1 MEKDLI
7 LSVKNAV
14 QALYGAEI
22 GDAQV
27 TLQKT
32 KKEFVGDWTLVCF
45 PLLKISRKNPAATA
59 EEIGAYLKENE
70 TLDSKI
76 EESIKATEEY
86 MAKYSL

>member
-45 PLLKISRKNPAATA
+45 PLLKISRKNRK
-59 EEIGAYLKENE
+59 IGLIFPGGCIIICMLALKSFEC
-70 TLDSKI
+70 
-76 EESIKATEEY
+76 
-86 MAKYSL
+86 